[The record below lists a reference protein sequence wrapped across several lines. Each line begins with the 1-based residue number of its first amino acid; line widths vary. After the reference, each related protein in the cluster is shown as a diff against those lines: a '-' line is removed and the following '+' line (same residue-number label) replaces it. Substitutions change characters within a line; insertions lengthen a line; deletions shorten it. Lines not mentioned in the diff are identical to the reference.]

1 MYTLVFQ
8 PRILLIN
15 AISTKHKKVEETAI
29 QGEHYPRC
37 VKGMALVA
45 MIGKAIAGHLMLES
59 GE

>member
-15 AISTKHKKVEETAI
+15 STTNHKKVEEIAI

-45 MIGKAIAGHLMLES
+45 MIGKAMAGHLMLES